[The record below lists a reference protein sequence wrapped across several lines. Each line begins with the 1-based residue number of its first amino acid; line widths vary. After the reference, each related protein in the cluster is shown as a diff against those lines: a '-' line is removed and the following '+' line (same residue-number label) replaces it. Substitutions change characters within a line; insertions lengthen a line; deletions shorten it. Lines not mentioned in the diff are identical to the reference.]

1 MSQQA
6 FDPQANELER
16 LRQAGAIEPQAQEG
30 QDAQSVGADG
40 DLERSLKRAE
50 VVEAWLNQES
60 ELANNDTV
68 GSIGS

>member
-16 LRQAGAIEPQAQEG
+16 LRQAGAIEPQAQES

-50 VVEAWLNQES
+50 AVEAWLN
-60 ELANNDTV
+60 
-68 GSIGS
+68 